1 MDNHYRQCAINCVGK
16 DTLMQYQNQFEA
28 CNHDFDLLF
37 STPTGDSD
45 FYRTVIEPGHIYE
58 TGYPRCICWQDDHGS
73 DKCECSR
80 QAVIYLYSQLL
91 PDREITVE
99 TIQTVRTGAE
109 SCRFRIILGT

>member
-37 STPTGDSD
+37 STPTG
-45 FYRTVIEPGHIYE
+45 
-58 TGYPRCICWQDDHGS
+58 GS

-99 TIQTVRTGAE
+99 TIQTVRTDAE